1 MHDDQRRAIL
11 SRLDRIRRPEIS
23 RLLLAEMSES
33 QGEDEVALPDQ
44 TTDDTDRGWG
54 EQGEDADDADDDE
67 RLLRE
72 KPPHW

>member
-1 MHDDQRRAIL
+1 
-11 SRLDRIRRPEIS
+11 
-23 RLLLAEMSES
+23 MSES
-33 QGEDEVALPDQ
+33 QGEDDAVLPDQ

-54 EQGEDADDADDDE
+54 EQADHADDDDDE